1 MDRDRC
7 DNFTRAFANGVTRR
21 RAVGAL
27 VAGVFG
33 VAPAVATMQDSGAH
47 GSDDH
52 KRKPDCCPSTRP
64 TLCGYTCV
72 DTEDDPLNCGKCG
85 NICPSGTC
93 DDGKCKSAPKPT
105 KTPETT
111 RTPQPT
117 RTPTPT
123 KTPVLT
129 ATNTPTDTPV
139 VPTNTPTNPP
149 THPPVVPTSTPTG
162 TPTNTPTGTPTD
174 TPTNT
179 PTGTPTDT

>member
-1 MDRDRC
+1 MDRDRF

-72 DTEDDPLNCGKCG
+72 DTEDDPDNAGKKRFTFTAVEG
-85 NICPSGTC
+85 FVPPS
-93 DDGKCKSAPKPT
+93 SVELA
-105 KTPETT
+105 TT
-111 RTPQPT
+111 ATEN
-117 RTPTPT
+117 PTP
-123 KTPVLT
+123 PVSEGEL
-129 ATNTPTDTPV
+129 
-139 VPTNTPTNPP
+139 PP
-149 THPPVVPTSTPTG
+149 PELI
-162 TPTNTPTGTPTD
+162 
-174 TPTNT
+174 
-179 PTGTPTDT
+179 